1 MADVLIRLPRKFQ
14 TLNDRFDKAVYQLN
28 LAILASLIKKTDV
41 PIPATDETRYGVDL
55 DANGTLGTADQ
66 ITYDWAPLEGRY
78 MYYVGDA
85 QEAQELDEIH
95 LAAGLFPEGTEF
107 LNTLRYIDISNA
119 GDIRM
124 ADRMK
129 EIRYAKKTKWLTY
142 AELETLA
149 LNEVKERNDF
159 PDRLTQLRGNIED
172 GVSNGIGWVFRGFIE
187 ASDGTLRPQT
197 FEETASCIGCHG
209 GIGVTTDSIFSM
221 QRKLNTESYQDG
233 WFHWSQKGLKGINE
247 PKVAFEA
254 AGVQYEYSFFLM
266 YSGGGDDLRSNQE
279 AYDKFFDA
287 DGYVRP
293 EMAEKLHDDISV
305 LLHPSKKRALALN
318 KAYKLIVEE
327 QSFALGRD
335 IILGEADNVH
345 DEIEADELE
354 TKVVDPV
361 ILDRAGNLDIWTVDE
376 T

>member
-1 MADVLIRLPRKFQ
+1 
-14 TLNDRFDKAVYQLN
+14 
-28 LAILASLIKKTDV
+28 
-41 PIPATDETRYGVDL
+41 
-55 DANGTLGTADQ
+55 
-66 ITYDWAPLEGRY
+66 
-78 MYYVGDA
+78 
-85 QEAQELDEIH
+85 
-95 LAAGLFPEGTEF
+95 
-107 LNTLRYIDISNA
+107 
-119 GDIRM
+119 
-124 ADRMK
+124 
-129 EIRYAKKTKWLTY
+129 
-142 AELETLA
+142 
-149 LNEVKERNDF
+149 
-159 PDRLTQLRGNIED
+159 
-172 GVSNGIGWVFRGFIE
+172 VFRGFIE

-361 ILDRAGNLDIWTVDE
+361 ILDRSGNLDIWTVDE